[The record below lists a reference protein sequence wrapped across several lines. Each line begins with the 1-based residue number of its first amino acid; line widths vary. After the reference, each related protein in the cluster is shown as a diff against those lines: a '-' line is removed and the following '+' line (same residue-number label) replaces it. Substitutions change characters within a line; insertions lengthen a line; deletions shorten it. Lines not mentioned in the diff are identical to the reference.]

1 MIEDA
6 ENRDLLVCIPGA
18 GHMLSAKE
26 VESYNTRLDTEDLH
40 SVTVLSFGKISS
52 EARAM
57 YLRLNGL
64 LPPTAQPK
72 K

>member
-1 MIEDA
+1 VVTASEDYGDHYSTA
-6 ENRDLLVCIPGA
+6 
-18 GHMLSAKE
+18 
-26 VESYNTRLDTEDLH
+26 
-40 SVTVLSFGKISS
+40 
-52 EARAM
+52 AM